1 MEKVEGLSNYGS
13 KITLKG
19 VEVSGPLGREEVR
32 ISGDKV
38 EKTPMDSYIQG
49 MAKGIGVALF
59 GGAYSILTGAY
70 KSVEGYCE
78 TSEAA
83 KDVGLNEWE
92 AAKAG
97 LKGAFL
103 GGIKGFSHGLLDTLA
118 IGSIVAI
125 SGAIGGP
132 VGAAV
137 GAIVGG
143 GFYNLLKDAVRV

>member
-1 MEKVEGLSNYGS
+1 MEKVEGLSNYSS

-19 VEVSGPLGREEVR
+19 VKVKGPLGKKEVK
-32 ISGDKV
+32 ISGDEV
-38 EKTPMDSYIQG
+38 EKTPDDSFLQG
-49 MAKGIGVALF
+49 MAKGLGISLF
-59 GGAYSILTGAY
+59 GGAYSVLTGAY
-70 KSVEGYCE
+70 KSIEGYSK

-83 KDVGLNEWE
+83 KSVGLDEWE

-137 GAIVGG
+137 GAIIGG
-143 GFYNLLKDAVRV
+143 GLYNLLKDAVRV